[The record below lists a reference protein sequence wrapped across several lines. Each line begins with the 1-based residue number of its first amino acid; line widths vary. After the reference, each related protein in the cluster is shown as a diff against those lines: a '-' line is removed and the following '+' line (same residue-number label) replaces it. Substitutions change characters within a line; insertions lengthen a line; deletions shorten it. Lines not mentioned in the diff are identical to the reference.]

1 MGDTHCEVKY
11 PGIYENR
18 WKTKYHFLDL
28 TIKRTSG
35 RNKYVVVEW

>member
-1 MGDTHCEVKY
+1 MTNVEVKH

-28 TIKRTSG
+28 TIKRTNR
-35 RNKYVVVEW
+35 RNKYVISKGDL